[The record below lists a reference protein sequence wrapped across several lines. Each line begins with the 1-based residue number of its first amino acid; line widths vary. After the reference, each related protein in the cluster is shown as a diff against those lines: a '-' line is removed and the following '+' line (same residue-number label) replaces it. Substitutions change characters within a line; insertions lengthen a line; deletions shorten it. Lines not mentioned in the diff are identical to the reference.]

1 MDDNQIKRDALG
13 ALRRFF
19 GYNNFYPMQWQ
30 VIDHVMH
37 GNDAVVLM
45 PTGGGKS
52 MCYQIPALISDG
64 CAIVVSPLLALM
76 KDQVDA
82 LVASGIPA
90 DAVNS
95 QKSDDENR
103 TVIERVYQGLVK
115 LLYIS
120 PEKLLSDMDSW
131 SKLMGVSL
139 IAVDEAHCI
148 SQWGHDFRPEYARLS
163 EVKSRFPN
171 VPIMALTATADRL
184 TREDIRH
191 QLHIDQ
197 ATIFETSF
205 DRPNIAL
212 NVVTESSG
220 RQKLSRIVR
229 FLARHPGESGIIY
242 CLSRKSTETVAE
254 SLRKLG
260 YNAQAFHALMPT
272 ERKMAVQRDFIND
285 DVPIICA
292 TVAFGMGI
300 NKSNVRWVIHY
311 NMPQNIERYYQ
322 EIGRAGRDGM
332 PAEALMFYSFTDVAT
347 LTNFAQESGQARVNM
362 EKLHRMQQFCE
373 STVCR
378 RRILLSYF
386 DEPFEHDCHNCDVCG
401 SPPERFDGTVL
412 AQKALSAI
420 MRVNQQ
426 EGMTMIVDI
435 LKGAAKAEL
444 VQAGYH
450 QLKTYG
456 AGRDLT
462 FRQWNAYMLQMLQMG
477 LFYIAYDEGNHLKVT
492 DYGKKALRGASQ
504 IMLSKF
510 QPREVEAG
518 KTKRQRQHTIMPDN
532 SLVDKDLFEQ
542 LRLTRL
548 ALARAQGIP
557 PYLIFSDKVLNV
569 MAQERPTTFA
579 EFSVMYGVGETKAQ
593 RYWRPFTDTIRR
605 FLAAT

>member
-30 VIDHVMH
+30 VIDHVMQ

-254 SLRKLG
+254 NLRKLG
-260 YNAQAFHALMPT
+260 YKAQAFHALMPT

-492 DYGKKALRGASQ
+492 DYGKKALRGATQ

-518 KTKRQRQHTIMPDN
+518 KTKRQRQHTIKPDN